1 MSSPA
6 RKAQGL
12 YPCPVAPLP
21 QNPLGWV
28 STEGVAGGKLGVL
41 PAALERAAPLWAS
54 GGRFIGGTEKR
65 VKGCSIKASGIPSQ
79 AVWTSRTDRLAE
91 GSGPWGGRFICSVAQ
106 QRHEDTGRARP
117 APPTPPPKPASA
129 QGACCADARLPGAG

>member
-1 MSSPA
+1 M
-6 RKAQGL
+6 
-12 YPCPVAPLP
+12 
-21 QNPLGWV
+21 
-28 STEGVAGGKLGVL
+28 L

-54 GGRFIGGTEKR
+54 AGRFIGGTEKKR

-106 QRHEDTGRARP
+106 QRHQDTGG
-117 APPTPPPKPASA
+117 APHPQPASA
-129 QGACCADARLPGAG
+129 QGACSADAGLHGVGKKAVVAGKAPASREGVL